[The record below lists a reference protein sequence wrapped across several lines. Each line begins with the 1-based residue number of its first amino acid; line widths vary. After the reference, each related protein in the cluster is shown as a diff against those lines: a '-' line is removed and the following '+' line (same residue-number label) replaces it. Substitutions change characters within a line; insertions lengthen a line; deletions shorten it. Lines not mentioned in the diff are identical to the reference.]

1 MIRIILIML
10 LSFNALADSS
20 TLGLQ
25 LPSMSNSYQ
34 SDKFR
39 AGNLDCSNAIGGSAN
54 LEFGMTGIVNNA
66 TSPFSS
72 EDSNNPTTK
81 DIGLYARITM
91 PLNAPKERIN
101 CNTLYKLELRK
112 KRLEVM
118 RLEQELNNLRR
129 LQLKDNFEN

>member
-10 LSFNALADSS
+10 LSFNVFADSS

-72 EDSNNPTTK
+72 EDTNNPTTK

>member
-1 MIRIILIML
+1 ML
-10 LSFNALADSS
+10 LSFNVFADSS